1 MIVINKKQEPKAWV
15 KYRNTPGVSYQ
26 SIPALVDSLLD
37 EQGYICAY
45 CMRRIPVKDRLCEN
59 EKTAEDHRV
68 EHVLSRQNHPEL
80 QLLYNNMVV
89 CCPGHMGKE
98 NHCDRLKGERDV
110 TFNLFDQNFIDTL
123 SYKTD
128 GEIVSS
134 NDQYNKEINE
144 VLNLNTPLL
153 KTNRISAWNSVMK
166 NLISNQKNKPWTKS
180 ELSKY
185 IKKYSSVHNNGG
197 KKQYIPYCGV
207 VLYFL
212 QKKMRQ
218 LP

>member
-1 MIVINKKQEPKAWV
+1 MIKINKQAEPNKWV
-15 KYRNTPGVSYQ
+15 EYRNTPGVDYQ
-26 SIPALVDSLLD
+26 SIPELVESLLE

-45 CMRRIPVKDRLCEN
+45 CMRRIPVKDRLCEDK
-59 EKTAEDHRV
+59 KTDEDHRV
-68 EHVLSRQNHPEL
+68 EHVLSRDNHDDL
-80 QLLYNNMVV
+80 KLTYKNMVI
-89 CCPGHMGKE
+89 CCPGHIGSE
-98 NHCDRLKGERDV
+98 DHCDRLKGERDV

-134 NDQYNKEINE
+134 NVQYNKEINE

-153 KTNRISAWNSVMK
+153 KTNRISAWNSVK

-185 IKKYSSVHNNGG
+185 IEKYSSVHNNGG

-212 QKKMRQ
+212 YKKMRQ

>member
-26 SIPALVDSLLD
+26 SIPTLVESLLD

-153 KTNRISAWNSVMK
+153 KMNRKNTWNSVVK
-166 NLISNQKNKPWTKS
+166 ELISNQKSKSWTKTV
-180 ELSKY
+180 LSKY
-185 IKKYSSVHNNGG
+185 IKMYSSMHNNGG
-197 KKQYIPYCGV
+197 KMQYIPYCGV

-212 QKKMRQ
+212 HKKMRQ

>member
-1 MIVINKKQEPKAWV
+1 MNKDIFVPIACVEFLLKIGYVKMKKQPRIIEWSM
-15 KYRNTPGVSYQ
+15 SY
-26 SIPALVDSLLD
+26 
-37 EQGYICAY
+37 
-45 CMRRIPVKDRLCEN
+45 
-59 EKTAEDHRV
+59 
-68 EHVLSRQNHPEL
+68 
-80 QLLYNNMVV
+80 
-89 CCPGHMGKE
+89 
-98 NHCDRLKGERDV
+98 
-110 TFNLFDQNFIDTL
+110 QNFIDTL

-153 KTNRISAWNSVMK
+153 KMNRISAWNSVK
-166 NLISNQKNKPWTKS
+166 NLISNQKNKPWTKF

-185 IKKYSSVHNNGG
+185 IKMYSSMHNNGG
-197 KKQYIPYCGV
+197 KMQYIPYCGV

-212 QKKMRQ
+212 HKKMRQ